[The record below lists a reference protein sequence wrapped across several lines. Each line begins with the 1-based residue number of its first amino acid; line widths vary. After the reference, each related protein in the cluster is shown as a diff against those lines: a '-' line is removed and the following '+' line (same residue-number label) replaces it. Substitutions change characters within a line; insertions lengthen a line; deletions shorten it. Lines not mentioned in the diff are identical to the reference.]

1 MKSATKEKEWI
12 SFLSVISCM
21 AVIFMYVNSCFW
33 DFNADPHSY
42 WPSANIIELLFYFA
56 VPVFFM
62 ISGATLVDYRKRY
75 NTKTFFQKRI
85 HKTVV
90 PYVIWTFIL
99 LFYYSFVLKTIN
111 VSDISLKMIIRSLIY
126 GNGIEGVYW
135 YFPVL
140 FSVYL
145 SIPLFSAVP
154 DEKRKSVF
162 TYLAI
167 GGFILNSLIPFIFSL
182 LSIDSGW
189 PLTIGAIQG
198 YLIFIVIGYLISHY
212 DVKKSYRIII
222 YILGIAGFIMHTG
235 GTYYVSM
242 RAGEILSTFKGY
254 VNVPCILYSTAIFL
268 FIKQCYKCYKE
279 PRLVTWIVKHIKGY
293 TFSIYLVH
301 RPILQTVLSVFHLNK
316 VLLSY
321 RLIMPFIILAI
332 SILFIWIIRKIP
344 YGKVILP

>member
-1 MKSATKEKEWI
+1 MNSTSKEKEWI
-12 SFLSVISCM
+12 SFLSVFSCI
-21 AVIFMYVNSCFW
+21 AVIFMHVNACFW

-42 WPSANIIELLFYFA
+42 WPSANIIESLFYFA

-75 NTKTFFQKRI
+75 NTKVFFKKRI
-85 HKTVV
+85 HKTVI
-90 PYVIWTFIL
+90 PYIVWTFIL
-99 LFYYSFVLKTIN
+99 LVYYTFALKTIN
-111 VSDISLKMIIRSLIY
+111 TSDISLKMIIRSLIY

-145 SIPLFSAVP
+145 SLPLFAAVP
-154 DEKRKSVF
+154 EDKRKSVF

-167 GGFILNSLIPFIFSL
+167 VGFILNSLLPFIFTL
-182 LSIDSGW
+182 LNIDSGW
-189 PLTIGAIQG
+189 PLTIGTVQG

-212 DVKKSYRIII
+212 DVKKSYRILI
-222 YILGIAGFIMHTG
+222 YILGVIGFILHAG

-242 RAGEILSTFKGY
+242 QAGQILSTFKGY
-254 VNVPCILYSTAIFL
+254 VNVPCVLYSTALFL
-268 FIKQCYKCYKE
+268 FIKQFYKRFKE
-279 PRLVTWIVKHIKGY
+279 PSFITWIVKHVKGY
-293 TFSIYLVH
+293 TFSVYLVH
-301 RPILQTVLSVFHLNK
+301 RPILQTILAVFKFNT

-321 RLIMPFIILAI
+321 RLIMPFVILVI